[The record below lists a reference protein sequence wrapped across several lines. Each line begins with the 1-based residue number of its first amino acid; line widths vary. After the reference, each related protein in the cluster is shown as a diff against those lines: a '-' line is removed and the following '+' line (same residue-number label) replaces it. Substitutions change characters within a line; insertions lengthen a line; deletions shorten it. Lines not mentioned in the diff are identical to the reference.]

1 MGSLRLDRES
11 PSVDGSYE
19 LPECAMELIEMM
31 RDVVEQ
37 SGLAALWQQVAPR
50 LALDLRQLI
59 FVAATP
65 FFVGVAVWEYRRI
78 RHDPNCMDSAGVAA
92 QRAGNDHD
100 ARRAVSSISEAI
112 FGKA

>member
-59 FVAATP
+59 FVAAGST
-65 FFVGVAVWEYRRI
+65 
-78 RHDPNCMDSAGVAA
+78 AA
-92 QRAGNDHD
+92 FATTRTAWIAPEWQRSEPETITTRD
-100 ARRAVSSISEAI
+100 APSPR
-112 FGKA
+112 